1 MLINKELCIG
11 CTKCIKDCPV
21 NDITMTSENKAEI
34 KNKRCIKCGHCIAVC
49 PVPAPYS
56 ETFDITEVIP
66 YNKEEFEI
74 SPERLLNFIKF
85 RRSVRSF
92 TNEAVAPELLSQI
105 IEAGRYTPT
114 GRNLQEVSYIVVT
127 EQLKKLKDM
136 MYAALEKKGNSILRT
151 KSEMPEASIMY
162 ARIWKAMYRNYQAA
176 PDEKDGLFF
185 HAPAVIFVVGKS
197 RTDAA
202 LASSNMELMINALGL
217 GAFYCGFGIF
227 AVNDDPDIREFLG
240 LADDITVESCLVIGH
255 PAVTY
260 HRTVPRKK
268 ADVKWF

>member
-21 NDITMTSENKAEI
+21 NDITMTEDKKAEI
-34 KNKRCIKCGHCIAVC
+34 KNKRCLECGHCIAVC
-49 PVPAPYS
+49 PVAAPYS
-56 ETFDITEVIP
+56 ETYDMTEVIP

-92 TNEAVAPELLSQI
+92 TKEPVAPELLSQI
-105 IEAGRYTPT
+105 IEAGRFTPT

-127 EQLKKLKDM
+127 EQLKKVKDM
-136 MYAALEKKGNSILRT
+136 MYAALDKKADAIL
-151 KSEMPEASIMY
+151 SAEGEMPEASTMY

-185 HAPAVIFVVGKS
+185 HAPAVIFVAGKS

-217 GAFYCGFGIF
+217 GAFYCGFGIL
-227 AVNDDPDIREFLG
+227 AVNDDPNIREFLG
-240 LADDITVESCLVIGH
+240 LADGITVESCLVIGH

-260 HRTVPRKK
+260 RRTVPRQKPNI
-268 ADVKWF
+268 KWF